1 MLGVH
6 LFIRNA
12 NNMVVEILIL
22 RTQWTPNESATQ
34 ELIKITH

>member
-22 RTQWTPNESATQ
+22 RTQWTPNESVIQ
-34 ELIKITH
+34 ELIKSTH